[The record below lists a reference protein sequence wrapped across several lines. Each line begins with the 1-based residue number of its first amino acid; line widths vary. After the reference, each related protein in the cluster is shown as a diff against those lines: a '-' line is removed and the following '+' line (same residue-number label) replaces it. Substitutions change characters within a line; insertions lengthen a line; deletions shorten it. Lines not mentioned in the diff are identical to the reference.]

1 MYVLLTGKMEEI
13 YLALFQIDSKI
24 LPLNYYKLKII
35 KDFELAQINVT
46 KLIFKESVYQGCYFH
61 FCQVMNLS
69 GDSWCISL
77 IYYIIMFLVCTNS
90 SKEIYYLQW
99 EY

>member
-1 MYVLLTGKMEEI
+1 VYVLLTGKMEEI

-69 GDSWCISL
+69 GDS
-77 IYYIIMFLVCTNS
+77 
-90 SKEIYYLQW
+90 
-99 EY
+99 